1 MNTRLIAK
9 VEIKNQNIV
18 KPIYFEGLKK
28 IGNPKKI
35 IQEICRNEIDEIIY
49 LDLVASLY
57 ERKLDLSLLK
67 ENLQNIF
74 VPTTVGGGIRSI
86 EDCNSFFECGADK
99 ISINTYALQTNKNLI
114 NTIAKKYGSQS
125 VVVNIEAKKINKH
138 WYCFSDNG
146 RIDSNVKVDDWI
158 KIVQDLGAGE
168 LFIQSVDKDGTKSG
182 YDIEL
187 YDKIFDI
194 CSIPVIIGS
203 GAGSLK
209 DIEEIIKLKKP
220 EAICLSSLIYDDF
233 SIIDKIKIL
242 LEKYN
247 DK

>member
-28 IGNPKKI
+28 IGNSKKV
-35 IQEICRNEIDEIIY
+35 IQEICKHEIDEIIY

-57 ERKLDLSLLK
+57 QRKLDLNLLK

-74 VPTTVGGGIRSI
+74 VPATVGGGIRSI
-86 EDCNSFFECGADK
+86 DDCNNFFENGADK

-125 VVVNIEAKKINKH
+125 VVINIESKKIDSN

-146 RIDSNVKVDDWI
+146 RINSNVKVDDWI

-168 LFIQSVDKDGTKSG
+168 LFIQSVDKDGTKRG

-187 YDKIFDI
+187 YDKIFKI
-194 CSIPVIIGS
+194 CSVPVIIGS

-209 DIEEIIKLKKP
+209 DVEKIIQMIKP

-233 SIIDKIKIL
+233 SIIDKIKKL